1 MAHRIRH
8 LYEPAKKLCSWIL
21 SKGLASPKFSRLS
34 LWLESRKDHFLHRLQ
49 NDCAEH
55 AVDIMQSVLS
65 YLAYED
71 DTALNELVRLIGS
84 FQYRAFRPIS
94 VEHIFEYLYLEQ
106 DVKNQLDCLAI
117 KQGDPIYP
125 LPTIRD
131 AAELVYWR
139 MSRQIALRT
148 SGRRSDI
155 IPTDVYAW
163 FCR

>member
-1 MAHRIRH
+1 MNQ
-8 LYEPAKKLCSWIL
+8 LEKLCSGIL
-21 SKGLASPKFSRLS
+21 SKGLASPKFFRLS
-34 LWLESRKDHFLHRLQ
+34 LWMEGWISHFLHRIQ

-55 AVDIMQSVLS
+55 AVDIMQSVLAYLA

-94 VEHIFEYLYLEQ
+94 AEQIFEYLYLEH
-106 DVKNQLDCLAI
+106 DVKRQFDCLA
-117 KQGDPIYP
+117 KKYGDPTYP
-125 LPTIRD
+125 LPIIRD
-131 AAELVYWR
+131 LTELVYWR

-148 SGRRSDI
+148 SGRQPDI